1 MPLLYE
7 EITFQ
12 NAQPPRM
19 GALRTG
25 LLTAGAT
32 LTVIGAAAL
41 IHVIKAGKPRKGIRG
56 WPRTLLLAGAAGGGV
71 LLTAG
76 AIHLVRQRAGALQSF
91 KVGKRGWTDWVEE
104 I

>member
-1 MPLLYE
+1 
-7 EITFQ
+7 
-12 NAQPPRM
+12 M

-25 LLTAGAT
+25 LLAAGAT

-41 IHVIKAGKPRKGIRG
+41 IHGIKGGKPREGIRG

-76 AIHLVRQRAGALQSF
+76 AIHLARQGAGALQSF
-91 KVGKRGWTDWVEE
+91 KIGQRGWTGWIEE